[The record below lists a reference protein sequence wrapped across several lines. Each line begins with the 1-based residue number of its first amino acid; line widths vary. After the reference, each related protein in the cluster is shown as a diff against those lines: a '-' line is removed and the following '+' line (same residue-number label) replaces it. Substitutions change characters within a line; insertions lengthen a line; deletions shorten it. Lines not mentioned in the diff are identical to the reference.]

1 MDTRPLPVRDLPALA
16 GATALGCLFALA
28 SGCPPGAWRRSPRAW
43 LAVTDRGLA
52 RLVLT
57 RRGYVAI
64 TLGRLVVATRQLS
77 TAERRHE
84 SAHLDQYRSLG
95 WRFLPRYLWCQI
107 RHGYR
112 NNPFEVAARVAEAA
126 GPDHLPVV

>member
-1 MDTRPLPVRDLPALA
+1 MDGGPIPIRDVPPLA
-16 GATALGCLFALA
+16 GATALGCLLAFA
-28 SGCPPGAWRRSPRAW
+28 SGSPPGAWRRSPRAW

-64 TLGRLVVATRQLS
+64 TLGRMVVATRRLS
-77 TAERRHE
+77 PAERRHE
-84 SAHLDQYRSLG
+84 SAHLEQYWSLG

-107 RHGYR
+107 RHGYW
-112 NNPFEVAARVAEAA
+112 NNPFEVAARAAETA
-126 GPDHLPVV
+126 GPDHLPVG